1 MVNFHKQIYKSWQYS
16 TISRYQL
23 YTIYNEIYNMFF
35 FNDRKYLIIF
45 LGAIFMFS
53 NSHMKKRMPVA
64 WTDKWIDIK
73 KEASFR
79 HVLWRTVT
87 RDIFVEYIHDKLV
100 YFNAT
105 QHPHVSVPTT
115 NNQLYKSPRS
125 RLKRGLPSRRC
136 VTSTFPWRLW

>member
-16 TISRYQL
+16 TLFHVISYIPH
-23 YTIYNEIYNMFF
+23 TMKFIICSFSMIA
-35 FNDRKYLIIF
+35 YLIIF

-53 NSHMKKRMPVA
+53 NLHTKKRMPLA

-87 RDIFVEYIHDKLV
+87 RDIFVESIHDKLM

-115 NNQLYKSPRS
+115 NNQLYKSLRS

>member
-16 TISRYQL
+16 IISCYQL
-23 YTIYNEIYNMFF
+23 YAIYNEIYNMFF
-35 FNDRKYLIIF
+35 FNDHIYHYFSRRNIC
-45 LGAIFMFS
+45 MFS
-53 NSHMKKRMPVA
+53 NSHMKKRMPLA

-73 KEASFR
+73 KKVSFR

-87 RDIFVEYIHDKLV
+87 RDIFVKYIHDKLV

-125 RLKRGLPSRRC
+125 RVKCGLPSRRC
-136 VTSTFPWRLW
+136 VTGTFPWRLW